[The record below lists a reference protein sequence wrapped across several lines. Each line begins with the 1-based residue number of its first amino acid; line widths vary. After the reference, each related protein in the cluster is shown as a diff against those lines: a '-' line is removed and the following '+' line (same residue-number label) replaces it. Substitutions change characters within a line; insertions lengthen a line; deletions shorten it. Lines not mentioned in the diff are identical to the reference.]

1 MMLLDGMSTTLPPGD
16 STSNPSIS
24 PNWFRLT
31 PIIRPKERP
40 YTSLILLPSRALASS
55 SGESI
60 CSFLTPPWNQISIEL
75 DLRHG
80 PFGVSREISLSFS
93 AQPSCQPPSISGPT
107 RRSRQHWLLQ
117 CPLPHP
123 PPT

>member
-1 MMLLDGMSTTLPPGD
+1 MILLDGMSIPLPPGD

-40 YTSLILLPSRALASS
+40 YTSLILLPNKALASS

-60 CSFLTPPWNQISIEL
+60 SCLNPPWDQISTGL
-75 DLRHG
+75 YLRRE
-80 PFGVSREISLSFS
+80 PLEVSQGTSLSSS
-93 AQPSCQPPSISGPT
+93 AQPSCQPPLISEPT
-107 RRSRQHWLLQ
+107 RRLRQH
-117 CPLPHP
+117 
-123 PPT
+123 